1 MNARARKRVDIA
13 SYLPMKRLFPLLCS
27 TMLAMS
33 AFASDQIRNVQT
45 ELKEQGFYYG
55 DVTGTESAE
64 LTAAIRRYQIRNG
77 LEVTG
82 ALNGPTLRSL
92 GFEGAPAAA
101 AQAPKSAPAAP
112 RPEPPRQTVTPP
124 APTKP
129 PVNLRREST
138 VREDDRRFL
147 ERDTQRRSTPADRS
161 VIRPPAPLDEYPVEP
176 SSAYEGVF
184 AGSPYAT
191 APRALQE
198 QTVRRAQALL
208 ASRGFY
214 RDAVDGDPGPA
225 TEEAI
230 LAFQR
235 ASRLPLTGR
244 LDLQT
249 LSQLRLLPG
258 RGTGNPALRPFNAS
272 PDEPPRRRVYRGV
285 WVE

>member
-1 MNARARKRVDIA
+1 MNATARRRVDIA
-13 SYLPMKRLFPLLCS
+13 LYLPMKRLLPLLCTS
-27 TMLAMS
+27 LLAIS
-33 AFASDQIRNVQT
+33 AFASDQIRNVQA
-45 ELKEQGFYYG
+45 ELKDQGFYYG
-55 DVTGTESAE
+55 DVTGSENTE

-82 ALNGPTLRSL
+82 TLNGPTLRSL
-92 GFEGAPAAA
+92 GIEGAPAATA
-101 AQAPKSAPAAP
+101 KAPKPSPAAP

-124 APTKP
+124 APARP
-129 PVNLRREST
+129 PVNLRRENT
-138 VREDDRRFL
+138 AREDDRRFL
-147 ERDTQRRSTPADRS
+147 ERETQRRSTPSDRS
-161 VIRPPAPLDEYPVEP
+161 VIRPPAPLDDNPVEP

-198 QTVRRAQALL
+198 QTVRRAQSLL

-214 RDAVDGDPGPA
+214 RDQVDGDPGPA

-249 LSQLRLLPG
+249 LSHLRLLPG
-258 RGTGNPALRPFNAS
+258 RGTGNPALRPFNTS